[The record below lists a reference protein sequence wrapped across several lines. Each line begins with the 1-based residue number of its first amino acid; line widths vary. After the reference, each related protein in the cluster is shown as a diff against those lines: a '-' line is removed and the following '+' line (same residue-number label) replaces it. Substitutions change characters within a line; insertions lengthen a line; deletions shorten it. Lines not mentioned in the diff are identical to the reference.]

1 MYFEMDVRMREYL
14 PVIEVTVVGAM
25 GILDLL
31 DSLCVGINMVSIFI
45 SCLINIGIPIEDA
58 HGIVAVEQMHSIN
71 LETCYIR
78 ASVII
83 DFSHSKTIY

>member
-1 MYFEMDVRMREYL
+1 MREYL
-14 PVIEVTVVGAM
+14 LVIENTGVGTM
-25 GILDLL
+25 GLLVLL
-31 DSLCVGINMVSIFI
+31 DSLCVEISMVSTFI

-83 DFSHSKTIY
+83 VFYHNKTIY